1 VVIRASKEEFWTM
14 KKSSQFLFTALTLG
28 AATPALSMDA
38 GPAEHSIVEHGPVKI
53 EVLVQGKGPAIVIL
67 PSLGRSG
74 TDYDVVSRMLSE
86 DGFRVLRPQPRGIGR
101 SEGPMEGLTMHDLA
115 ADVARVIEHEH
126 ASPAIVVGHAFGNF
140 VARQVAADRPDLV
153 RGVVLAAASAGKV
166 PPGSTE
172 KPIGPEMRKAID
184 GPADPSLPE
193 EKRLEY
199 LKIAFFAPG
208 NDPRVWLGG
217 WNTAVHHMESHAR
230 EHTPVDDYFAAGKA
244 PILDL
249 QAEHDPVAPRR
260 FAGVLKS
267 MLGDRVT
274 VVVIPNASHALIPE
288 QPAAVSTAVASF
300 ARQIGAH

>member
-1 VVIRASKEEFWTM
+1 MRRLLHALALGSMMLAASPVLAREAGSVTQTM
-14 KKSSQFLFTALTLG
+14 
-28 AATPALSMDA
+28 
-38 GPAEHSIVEHGPVKI
+38 VERDGVKI
-53 EVLVQGKGPAIVIL
+53 EALSQGTGPTIVIL

-74 TDYDVVSRMLSE
+74 EDYDVVSRMLAE

-101 SEGPMEGLTMHDLA
+101 SEGPMEGLNMHDLA
-115 ADVARVIEHEH
+115 ADVASVIEHEK
-126 ASPAIVVGHAFGNF
+126 AAPAVVVGHAFGNF
-140 VARQVAADRPDLV
+140 VARQIAADQPDLV
-153 RGVVLAAASAGKV
+153 KGVVVAAASAGKV

-184 GPADPSLPE
+184 GPSDPSLPE
-193 EKRLEY
+193 KKRLEY
-199 LKIAFFAPG
+199 LRIAFFAPG

-230 EHTPVDDYFAAGKA
+230 NHTPVDDYFAAGRA

-267 MLGDRVT
+267 LLGDRVT
-274 VVVIPNASHALIPE
+274 IVVIPNAGHALVPE
-288 QPAAVSTAVASF
+288 QPVAVAREIAKF
-300 ARQIGAH
+300 ARGLDGK

>member
-1 VVIRASKEEFWTM
+1 M
-14 KKSSQFLFTALTLG
+14 KVGLQFLFIMLALG
-28 AATPALSMDA
+28 AAAPACSTEA
-38 GPAEHSIVEHGPVKI
+38 GPVSRSIVEHGNVKI
-53 EVLVQGKGPAIVIL
+53 EVLSQGNGPAIVIL

-74 TDYDVVSRMLSE
+74 DDYDLVSRMLAE

-101 SEGPMEGLTMHDLA
+101 SEGPMDGLTMHDLA
-115 ADVARVIEHEH
+115 ADVASVIEHEN
-126 ASPAIVVGHAFGNF
+126 AGPAIVVGHAFGNF
-140 VARQVAADRPDLV
+140 VARQIAADHPHLV

-184 GPADPSLPE
+184 GPSDSALTE
-193 EKRLEY
+193 AKRLEY
-199 LKIAFFAPG
+199 LRIAFFAPG

-217 WNTAVHHMESHAR
+217 WNTVVHHMESHAR
-230 EHTPVDDYFAAGKA
+230 EHTPVDDYFAAGTA

-274 VVVIPNASHALIPE
+274 IVVIPNASHALVPE
-288 QPAAVSTAVASF
+288 QPAAVSAAIANF
-300 ARQIGAH
+300 ARQIPH

>member
-1 VVIRASKEEFWTM
+1 M
-14 KKSSQFLFTALTLG
+14 KRSLQFYFIALTFT
-28 AATPALSMDA
+28 AATPTFAMDA
-38 GPAEHSIVEHGPVKI
+38 GPVDHLIVEHGNVKI
-53 EVLVQGKGPAIVIL
+53 EVLAQGQGPAIVIL

-74 TDYDVVSRMLSE
+74 NDYDVVSRMLAE

-101 SEGPMEGLTMHDLA
+101 SEGPMDGLTMHDLA
-115 ADVARVIEHEH
+115 ADVANVIEHEN
-126 ASPAIVVGHAFGNF
+126 AGPAIVAGHAFGNF

-184 GPADPSLPE
+184 GPADSSLPE

-208 NDPRVWLGG
+208 NDPTVWLGG
-217 WNTAVHHMESHAR
+217 WNAAVHHMESHAR

-274 VVVIPNASHALIPE
+274 VVVIPNASHALVPE
-288 QPAAVSTAVASF
+288 QPAAVSAAIASF